1 MQYFVESSS
10 IMSSYYFL
18 QRYIDTP
25 VGCLRLVASNT
36 ALYAVLWHDEKMASS
51 LQRILAGRVWEN
63 AHSCV
68 ATNLH
73 GAEQILLQTEM
84 ELNQYFQGERQ
95 QFTLP
100 IFLNQ
105 TTCIWAEQIG
115 TPLQRQ
121 IWQQLQTIEYGK
133 TVSYLQFARLL
144 GREKAVRAVSTAI
157 GKNPLSIVLP
167 CHRVIGSNG
176 HLTGFAGGLQNK
188 QKLLMLEQS
197 DFTLL

>member
-1 MQYFVESSS
+1 
-10 IMSSYYFL
+10 MSSYHFL
-18 QRYIDTP
+18 QRHIDTP
-25 VGCLRLVASNT
+25 VGRLRLVASNT

-176 HLTGFAGGLQNK
+176 HLTGFAGGLENK
-188 QKLLMLEQS
+188 QKLLSLEQ
-197 DFTLL
+197 D